1 LFNILL
7 FFDLTSLFKFK
18 NNSDCYGLVSTVSY
32 QAISVALKVYKIYVG
47 IVECGGFTMSEEN
60 EKDEN
65 LSRMVNLLRS
75 GAIMLH
81 ESCPVCHSPLFK
93 VRDEI
98 VCPKCQKR
106 VVFVRKDEEASKV
119 LEESVL
125 STLEGTLVV
134 KIQDLEK
141 EISKERDPDRLYNL
155 LRILVAFLEAL
166 ERIKRIESR

>member
-1 LFNILL
+1 M
-7 FFDLTSLFKFK
+7 
-18 NNSDCYGLVSTVSY
+18 
-32 QAISVALKVYKIYVG
+32 
-47 IVECGGFTMSEEN
+47 MSEED

-75 GAIMLH
+75 GATMLH
-81 ESCPVCHSPLFK
+81 ESCPICHFPLFK